1 VSDVGVPRTG
11 VLLVGFGGPDSI
23 ESVRPFMCE
32 LMGREP
38 SDESVDEV
46 CMRYLAIGGKSPLPE
61 IADAIA
67 TALSE
72 RLAGESGRPV
82 PVLVGMRY
90 TEPFISDA
98 VGMLLGAGVTRVV
111 LLTLSPFESKVT
123 HGAYREALA
132 TALGSHPKVE
142 LVEAP
147 LIGTLDSFAELA
159 AASAMSSLERLDPPT
174 GALVVFTAHSLPLS
188 DLTDDDPYI
197 AGLKSVVDRIAE
209 YLGYDAGRDGE
220 GEPLLPG
227 ISTYG
232 SVGGATQPWVMAY
245 QSKGKRGGEWLGPDL
260 DEVIDAA
267 HASGAKS
274 VVAVPIGFVTDHLET
289 LYDLDIMAA
298 DRALQLDM
306 EFVRGPVAN
315 DHEHLIAGLAEA
327 ILPLL

>member
-1 VSDVGVPRTG
+1 VNGAGAHRSG

-32 LMGREP
+32 LTGREP

-46 CMRYLAIGGKSPLPE
+46 CKRYLAIGGQSPLPE

-67 TALSE
+67 TALAE
-72 RLAGESGRPV
+72 RLAGESGLQV

-90 TEPFISDA
+90 TKPFISEA
-98 VGMLLGAGVTRVV
+98 VDMLLEAGVTRVV
-111 LLTLSPFESKVT
+111 LVALSPFESKVT

-132 TALGSHPKVE
+132 MALVSHPEVE
-142 LVEAP
+142 VVEAP
-147 LIGTLDSFAELA
+147 LIGTLDAFAELA

-188 DLTDDDPYI
+188 DLTEDDPYV
-197 AGLKSVVDRIAE
+197 AGLKRVVDQICE
-209 YLGYDAGRDGE
+209 FLGYDSGREGE
-220 GEPLLPG
+220 GEPVLPG

-232 SVGGATQPWVMAY
+232 SLGGSTQPWVLAY
-245 QSKGKRGGEWLGPDL
+245 QSKGKRGGEWLGPDIE
-260 DEVIDAA
+260 EVIDAA
-267 HASGAKS
+267 NSSGAKS
-274 VVAVPIGFVTDHLET
+274 IVAVPIGFVTDHLET

-298 DRALQLDM
+298 DRALNLDM

-315 DHEHLIAGLAEA
+315 EHDHLISGLAEA
-327 ILPLL
+327 VLPLL